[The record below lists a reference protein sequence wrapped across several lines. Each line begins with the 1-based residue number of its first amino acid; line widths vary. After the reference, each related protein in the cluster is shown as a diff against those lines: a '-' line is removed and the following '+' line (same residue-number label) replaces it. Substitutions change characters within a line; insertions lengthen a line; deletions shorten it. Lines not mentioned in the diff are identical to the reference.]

1 MTNNK
6 KKKRNIKVGQV
17 YLVDTFAAVRVKIRV
32 TRKEVDG
39 FTKKDIWYGVLI
51 SEADAKALQKA
62 GVPYTKINVDESFI
76 FEHQIVKL
84 VRASNKERIA
94 DARIVRKRKKTR

>member
-6 KKKRNIKVGQV
+6 EKKRNIKVGQV
-17 YLVDTFAAVRVKIRV
+17 YLVDTFAGVRIKIKV
-32 TRKEVDG
+32 SRKEKDC
-39 FTKKDIWYGVLI
+39 FTKKDVWYGVLI
-51 SEADAKALQKA
+51 DEADAKALQKA

-84 VRASNKERIA
+84 VRAPNKGKTA
-94 DARIVRKRKKTR
+94 DAGTVRKRRKTR